1 MTEDPKISIIVPIFN
16 EEQNIREL
24 YEALCSH
31 VEFSELIF
39 VDDGSTDQSISKIK
53 ELRNQDERV
62 RFLSFSRNFGHQ
74 NALKA
79 GLDHCTGNCAI
90 TMDGD
95 LQHPPSLIPNMI
107 SEWKNASDIVI
118 SIRKDSK
125 KQVWYKR
132 ATSFLFY
139 KLNNLLSD
147 TQISPGS
154 ADFRLLDRKVIDVI
168 AQMTETPIFFRGMV
182 SWLGFSQSTITYTPD
197 ERKHGSTKYSGRKML
212 SFSLEGITS
221 FSIRPLRL
229 ASYTG
234 FFIAFLSLI
243 YGIYAI
249 YVKLFT
255 SEAVD
260 GWASLLAMIA
270 FMGGMQMIM
279 IGIIGEYL
287 GKLFLSSK
295 GRPPY
300 VIKEKS

>member
-1 MTEDPKISIIVPIFN
+1 MTKDPQISIIVPIFN
-16 EEQNIREL
+16 EEQNIGEL
-24 YEALCSH
+24 YEALCSNID
-31 VEFSELIF
+31 FSELIL

-53 ELRNQDERV
+53 ELRSRDERV

-74 NALKA
+74 NAIKA
-79 GLDHCTGNCAI
+79 GLDHCNGDCAI

-95 LQHPPSLIPNMI
+95 LQHPPSLIPEMI
-107 SEWKNASDIVI
+107 AEWKKGSDIVI

-125 KQVWYKR
+125 KQSRYKR
-132 ATSFLFY
+132 ATSSLFY

-168 AQMTETPIFFRGMV
+168 AQMKETPVFFRGMV
-182 SWLGFSQSTITYTPD
+182 SWLGFSQSTLTYSPD
-197 ERKHGSTKYSGRKML
+197 ERKHGSSKYSGRKML
-212 SFSLEGITS
+212 GLSLEGITS
-221 FSIRPLRL
+221 FSIKPLRI
-229 ASYTG
+229 ASFTG
-234 FFIAFLSLI
+234 FFIALLSLI

-249 YVKLFT
+249 CIKLFT
-255 SEAVD
+255 AEAVD

-295 GRPPY
+295 GRPSY
-300 VIKEKS
+300 IIKERS